1 MATALVILLMFI
13 LMFLVY
19 SRPMRS
25 RDGFIMEM
33 LGKIGGVIPKERRKE
48 KRIWQR
54 RKRYL

>member
-1 MATALVILLMFI
+1 MTIAIMILLI
-13 LMFLVY
+13 LVLMFLVY

-33 LGKIGGVIPKERRKE
+33 LGKIGDVMPKERRKE
-48 KRIWQR
+48 RRIWER

>member
-1 MATALVILLMFI
+1 MTIVIAILLILI

-25 RDGFIMEM
+25 RDGFVMEM
-33 LGKIGGVIPKERRKE
+33 LGKIGGVMPKERRKE
-48 KRIWQR
+48 RRIWER

>member
-1 MATALVILLMFI
+1 MIIAIAILLIII

-25 RDGFIMEM
+25 GDGFIMEM
-33 LGKIGGVIPKERRKE
+33 LGKIGGVMPKERRKE
-48 KRIWQR
+48 GRIWER